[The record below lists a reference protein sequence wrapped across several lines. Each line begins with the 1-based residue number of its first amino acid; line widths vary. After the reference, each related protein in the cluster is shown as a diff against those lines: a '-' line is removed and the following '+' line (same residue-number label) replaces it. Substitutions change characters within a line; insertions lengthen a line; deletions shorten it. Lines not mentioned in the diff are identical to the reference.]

1 MIRRKLNKKKGFRGF
16 KVIIDISV
24 LKELDIYNKLS
35 TDELFSK
42 QDKEEIKKAYNFYK
56 NFTTNNK

>member
-42 QDKEEIKKAYNFYK
+42 KDKEEIKKAYKFYSSIK
-56 NFTTNNK
+56 